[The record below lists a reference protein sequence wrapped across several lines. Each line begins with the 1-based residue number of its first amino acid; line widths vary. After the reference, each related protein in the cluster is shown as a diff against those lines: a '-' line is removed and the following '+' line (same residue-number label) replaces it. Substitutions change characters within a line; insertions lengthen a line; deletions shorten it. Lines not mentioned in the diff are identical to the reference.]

1 MLFRFSQIKFLS
13 HILLG
18 MATVSALVASPF
30 ESVEVLAN
38 EESCDP
44 NNNGNVNSSLRQ
56 VIVRIEMKK
65 KFFKSK
71 PENENSEPFR
81 VNVDYGS
88 GTIIAQEDGTQEK
101 FKYTVLTADH
111 NFANETTPDRFADG
125 IEKGIYVERTIQLIT
140 SENELRELKKEN
152 VTRFRRDQ
160 IQGLDLAVVTF
171 ESDIEYPV
179 ATLAPLSA
187 GENYTERENQ
197 QITVAGW
204 PKKCITTEG
213 ESQIYV
219 LWNNGGQIEVHEN
232 YDYLGLGTSD
242 THGTGTSESSS
253 DRTIQGYVMGYGAET
268 DKGVSGGP
276 VFDEQGHLIGVH
288 GLGQGSRIQLSPE
301 LSEELKSRWANV
313 SAGIPINTFTD
324 QLPGSNQMPEN
335 SNSFFNALPDDLIKE
350 ISIQASLP
358 PSDSSNE
365 NPAENIPPSIDTY
378 LEQAAQHWKKA
389 MTALNASAG
398 AGCIPEC
405 REEAEKALAQYD
417 QALEIIGNNPSRVRA
432 RVLVFRGIVHQL
444 LGNSSKKESDWE
456 AASKIIQG
464 GGEPL
469 AYVWLG
475 NTLYRWG
482 NTQKAEE
489 LWDEAVNIAN
499 SDDNADVYLEIGKFL
514 IQNGRREEGREYWN
528 RLINSLPEN
537 SVIRR
542 KIAAEYAYF
551 AMVGYDDFAYDAAAL
566 EQANKAV
573 ELAPNNPYALY
584 DLAKVLANLGNT
596 AAAEATLQQ
605 AASNCEE
612 SICGTLIE
620 ELNEEKQLNVNIAW
634 GGNTFGRDE
643 QSSGSSNSNNQ
654 ASTSSSEGSAP
665 QQEFT
670 PDPNPEIATGP
681 TYFCNDASRQT
692 MRRSQPLI
700 EWQSREFGRQYQP
713 DDRCTYVS
721 NRLESYETDGLLN
734 QAQIDRVTYGVINGY
749 RVLCIAT
756 DENAATARNCDSGQL
771 IVTLGSVDRISI
783 GEADAAL
790 KEFKDAL
797 LNPNYVGPLDNIK
810 GVSKPE

>member
-13 HILLG
+13 HFLLG
-18 MATVSALVASPF
+18 MVTVSAWVASPF
-30 ESVEVLAN
+30 AAVRVLAN
-38 EESCDP
+38 ENECDEARSINTSGIPESAHQ
-44 NNNGNVNSSLRQ
+44 LT
-56 VIVRIEMKK
+56 VRVEVRRYFPGPDNRCAIA
-65 KFFKSK
+65 S
-71 PENENSEPFR
+71 
-81 VNVDYGS
+81 GS
-88 GTIIAQEDGTQEK
+88 GTLIARENGNQK
-101 FKYTVLTADH
+101 IYKYTILTVAH
-111 NFANETTPDRFADG
+111 NFG
-125 IEKGIYVERTIQLIT
+125 INTYIFEDKQLKDKKVELIT
-140 SENELRELKKEN
+140 HDEKRYEVTAEN
-152 VTRFRRDQ
+152 VTRFNSDERY
-160 IQGLDLAVVTF
+160 GLDLAVATF
-171 ESDIEYPV
+171 ESDVEYPV
-179 ATLAPLSA
+179 ATLAPLPEGVSY
-187 GENYTERENQ
+187 EIREQ
-197 QITVAGW
+197 QEQLVRVTGW
-204 PKKCITTEG
+204 PNDEVKKG
-213 ESQIYV
+213 QPV
-219 LWNNGGQIEVHEN
+219 LWHNLGIINPHED
-232 YDYLGLGTSD
+232 YDYLGTAEE
-242 THGTGTSESSS
+242 T
-253 DRTIQGYVMGYGAET
+253 RRGYVMGYNAET
-268 DKGVSGGP
+268 AKGVSGGP
-276 VFDEQGHLIGVH
+276 VFDEQGRLIGVH
-288 GLGQGSRIQLSPE
+288 GQGSADEQNAGGPS
-301 LSEELKSRWANV
+301 SENIIGQTV
-313 SAGIPINTFTD
+313 SGGIPINTFTD
-324 QLPGSNQMPEN
+324 QLPGSDRRPKDRNTLFDNLEKIGLTIGSSSM
-335 SNSFFNALPDDLIKE
+335 
-350 ISIQASLP
+350 SIQASLP
-358 PSDSSNE
+358 PSDSGND
-365 NPAENIPPSIDTY
+365 NIAENSSQSIDTY

-499 SDDNADVYLEIGKFL
+499 SDDNADVYLEIGQFL

-528 RLINSLPEN
+528 RLITSLPEN

-542 KIAAEYAYF
+542 KIADKYTYF

-584 DLAKVLANLGNT
+584 DLAKVQANLGNT

-620 ELNEEKQLNVNIAW
+620 DLNEEKQLNVNIAW

-654 ASTSSSEGSAP
+654 ASTVSSEGSAP
-665 QQEFT
+665 EQEFT
-670 PDPNPEIATGP
+670 PDPNREIATGP

-734 QAQIDRVTYGVINGY
+734 QAQIDKVTYGVINGY